1 MQLHIY
7 KDPEV
12 LSVEVAK
19 WISDTIS
26 DTLKKKDRFTIA
38 LSGGSTP
45 QRLHKILAA
54 SPYKEQIDWS
64 KLHIFW
70 GDERAVPFED
80 SRNNAKMAF
89 DTLLDF
95 VPVPPA
101 QIHIMRTDIAPEES
115 ALEYEKILHQY
126 FGPGSGDSL
135 ADAPGS
141 GDQVNASGSLPDSL
155 AGKRPDTAEPLPATS
170 FDLVLLGMGDDGHTL
185 SLFPGTEV
193 VHEEKAWAKAY
204 FLKAQDMYRITLT
217 KTIVNKSARVAFLTT
232 GTGKAH
238 ALKEVLKGAYNPDLY
253 PSQEIKVPAGE
264 LHWFVDEAA
273 AAGLQG

>member
-1 MQLHIY
+1 MQLHVY
-7 KDPEV
+7 KDGEE
-12 LSVEVAK
+12 LSYAVAK
-19 WISDTIS
+19 WIADTIEE
-26 DTLKKKDRFTIA
+26 TLKKKDRFTTA

-54 SPYKEQIDWS
+54 SPYKEQIDWT

-80 SRNNAKMAF
+80 SRNNAKMAY
-89 DTLLDF
+89 DTLLNF
-95 VPVPPA
+95 VPVPA
-101 QIHIMRTDIAPEES
+101 SQIHVMRTDIAPEQS
-115 ALEYEKILHQY
+115 AIEYEKILHQY
-126 FGPGSGDSL
+126 FGALPGSGE
-135 ADAPGS
+135 GS
-141 GDQVNASGSLPDSL
+141 SLPGDRKSSL
-155 AGKRPDTAEPLPATS
+155 TDHS

-193 VHEEKAWAKAY
+193 VHEEIAWAKAF

-217 KTIVNKSARVAFLTT
+217 KSIVNRSANVAFLTT
-232 GTGKAH
+232 GAGKAH

-253 PSQEIKVPAGE
+253 PSQEIKPTGE

-273 AAGLQG
+273 ASALEGKA